1 MKILLSEPSFAA
13 RGFIESMSKYTLIF
27 LFVIALSG
35 TALAQQDESAWAPKR
50 VPWIQMTGS
59 FLEPNRFAV
68 IRDISR
74 ERLRLEAGFGGEII
88 NIDNTSAGAE
98 GLIWSGLKTLSN
110 FRFPVE
116 TADYFFGIYTVY
128 SLHINGRATPI
139 PLRLRLSHISSHL
152 VDGTNDTVIGGS
164 SSRYSR
170 EFVSLESQLV
180 PYNAEESWFALS
192 VGVKYIFH
200 QVTSIEPSLQFP
212 ITLDLIPRFLPS
224 MTYPFLT
231 LSTAGSAY
239 FPQYSAALTVRFN
252 TGLNAYLDIYGEY
265 HSGATRYGVEGKQK
279 EHGYEFGIKLLQIPF
294 NSIAQ

>member
-1 MKILLSEPSFAA
+1 MPKPILIILL
-13 RGFIESMSKYTLIF
+13 
-27 LFVIALSG
+27 LFVC
-35 TALAQQDESAWAPKR
+35 TAVPRAQEQDASWAPKR

-68 IRDISR
+68 TRDISR
-74 ERLRLEAGFGGEII
+74 ERIRLEAGFGGDII
-88 NIDNTSAGAE
+88 NIDKTSVGAE

-116 TADYFFGIYTVY
+116 TADYFFGIYSTY
-128 SLHINGRATPI
+128 SLHINGRGTPI
-139 PLRLRLSHISSHL
+139 PFRLRLSHISSHF
-152 VDGTNDTVIGGS
+152 VDGTKDTVIGGS

-192 VGVKYIFH
+192 AGIKYVFH
-200 QVTSIEPSLQFP
+200 QVTDVEPSVQFP

-252 TGLNAYLDIYGEY
+252 TGLNAYLDVYGEY
-265 HSGATRYGVEGKQK
+265 HSGATRYGVEGKLK
-279 EHGYEFGIKLLQIPF
+279 ENGYEFGIKILQIPF
-294 NSIAQ
+294 NTTAQ